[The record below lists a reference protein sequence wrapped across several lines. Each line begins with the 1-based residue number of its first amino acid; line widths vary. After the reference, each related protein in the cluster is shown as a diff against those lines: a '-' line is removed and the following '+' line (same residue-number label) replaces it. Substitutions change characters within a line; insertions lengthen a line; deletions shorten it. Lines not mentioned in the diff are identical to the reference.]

1 MEEVQEEQEKAY
13 GVEYEC
19 ELQEEDEIE
28 YVQDEEEDQIEYVQ
42 DEEEEGNLWVVCK
55 L

>member
-28 YVQDEEEDQIEYVQ
+28 YVQDEEE
-42 DEEEEGNLWVVCK
+42 EGNLWVVCK